1 MVPDLLTTPTTSP
14 LSLYRYRDGLYAADL
29 LTAAIVEFDF
39 FTWLEAQPSTLAGIC
54 AAFGFDPRP
63 ADVMLTLFVARGYV
77 ERDGDVHRVSS
88 MGREH
93 LTATSPWFLGPYFGA
108 LKERPFVQ
116 DFARVLRTG
125 RPASWGGSKSGQD
138 WHVAMQDEAFARR
151 FTAAMDCRGLYLGEA
166 LARAV
171 DLARHRS
178 VLDIG
183 GGSGIYACA
192 LAARHPHLR
201 GTVLDQ
207 APVTPIATTLIGE
220 RGLSDRVDVVA
231 ADFFGEALPT
241 GHDIHLFS
249 NVLHDWDVPAIG
261 QLLSA
266 SFASLDAGGL
276 LLIHDAFLD
285 ADKAGPIPVA
295 EYSVLLMHASQGRC
309 YGTSEY
315 EAMLHAA
322 GFVDCRYVDT
332 VADRGVMTA
341 HKPAA

>member
-1 MVPDLLTTPTTSP
+1 MLPDLLAPPATSP

-29 LTAAIVEFDF
+29 LTTAIVEFDF
-39 FTWLEAQPSTLAGIC
+39 FTWLDAHPSRLAGVC
-54 AAFGFDPRP
+54 DAFGFHVRP

-77 ERDGDVHRVSS
+77 ERDGDLFRVSA

-93 LTATSPWFLGPYFGA
+93 LVATSPWYLAPYFAA

-125 RPASWGGSKSGQD
+125 RPANWGGTRGGQD
-138 WHVAMQDEAFARR
+138 WHVAMQDDAFARR

-166 LARAV
+166 LARSV
-171 DLARHRS
+171 DLSSRRR

-192 LAARHPHLR
+192 LAARHPDLR

-207 APVTPIATTLIGE
+207 APVAPIATTLIAE
-220 RGLSDRVDVVA
+220 RGLSDRVTVVA
-231 ADFFGEALPT
+231 ADFFSEALPT
-241 GHDIHLFS
+241 GHDVHLFS
-249 NVLHDWDVPAIG
+249 NVLHDWDVPEIG

-266 SFASLDAGGL
+266 SFASLEPGGL

-309 YGTSEY
+309 YATSEY
-315 EAMLHAA
+315 EDLLQAA
-322 GFVDCRYVDT
+322 GFVDCRHEDT

-341 HKPAA
+341 RKR

>member
-1 MVPDLLTTPTTSP
+1 MLPDLLAAPATSP

-29 LTAAIVEFDF
+29 LTTAIVEFDF
-39 FTWLEAQPSTLAGIC
+39 FTWLEAHPSTLAGVC
-54 AAFGFDPRP
+54 ETFGFHPRP

-77 ERDGDVHRVSS
+77 ERAAGVFRVSA

-93 LTATSPWFLGPYFGA
+93 LVAESAWYLAPYFAA

-125 RPASWGGSKSGQD
+125 RPANWGGARSGQD
-138 WHVAMQDEAFARR
+138 WHVAMQDDAFARR
-151 FTAAMDCRGLYLGEA
+151 FTAAMDCRGIYLGEA

-171 DLARHRS
+171 DLTNHHR

-192 LAARHPHLR
+192 LAARHPHVR

-207 APVTPIATTLIGE
+207 AAVAPIATTLIAE
-220 RGLSDRVDVVA
+220 RGMADRIDVVA
-231 ADFFGEALPT
+231 ADFLDEALPA
-241 GHDIHLFS
+241 GHDVHLFS
-249 NVLHDWDVPAIG
+249 NVLHDWDVPEVG

-266 SFASLDAGGL
+266 SFASLEPNGL
-276 LLIHDAFLD
+276 VLIHDAFLD
-285 ADKAGPIPVA
+285 ADKIGPIPVA

-309 YGTSEY
+309 YATTEY
-315 EAMLHAA
+315 EEMLHAA
-322 GFVDCRYVDT
+322 GFVGCRYVDT

-341 HKPAA
+341 RRPDA